1 LLFTDLSKGTN
12 KFEMFNFNHHLVL
25 CRFNSGDNNRN
36 IFLTYLICVLL
47 ISLLL
52 NFPKFLETSAHWV
65 EKMVFNT
72 FCEKEVVVETRVRMS
87 VTWLRM
93 DTTYIHVSSFIR

>member
-1 LLFTDLSKGTN
+1 MLSFNDHLLLSR
-12 KFEMFNFNHHLVL
+12 L
-25 CRFNSGDNNRN
+25 NSGDNNRN
-36 IFLTYLICVLL
+36 IFLKYLLCVLL

-52 NFPKFLETSAHWV
+52 NFPKFLETSADWG

-72 FCEKEVVVETRVRMS
+72 SCDEDEVKLVETRVKMS

-93 DTTYIHVSSFIR
+93 DTTYIHVSSLIR